1 MVLLKRQAAAAAASR
16 LQNQGHSA
24 SGPSTEVKRDSDHPM
39 QDDTETK
46 PNTAE
51 ENANVQQAV
60 QNAIPVRNT
69 TLPFFLILITCSPGP
84 NASIM
89 GLCGRG
95 HADPENCFPL
105 VDHEH
110 GDYR

>member
-16 LQNQGHSA
+16 LQSQGHSA

-46 PNTAE
+46 PNTTE

-69 TLPFFLILITCSPGP
+69 TLPFLP
-84 NASIM
+84 NPHNLFARPQCVNHGIM
-89 GLCGRG
+89 WKRSCRS
-95 HADPENCFPL
+95 
-105 VDHEH
+105 
-110 GDYR
+110 

>member
-16 LQNQGHSA
+16 LQSQGHAA

-39 QDDTETK
+39 QDETENK

-60 QNAIPVRNT
+60 QNAIPVRNPYS
-69 TLPFFLILITCSPGP
+69 LSLLILITCTSGS
-84 NASIM
+84 NASIV

-95 HADPENCFPL
+95 HADPEDRFPL

-110 GDYR
+110 GDHR